1 MELKIAQI
9 QMPVTADREENIRC
23 ACDMVRQAG
32 DIDMAVL
39 PEMFCCPY
47 DNACFRPYGEAEGG
61 PAYRALSALARE
73 RGIWLVG
80 GTLPELAEDVA
91 GPGPAGECLRA
102 CRRCFL
108 ASGGESWAESWETVL
123 READLPF
130 SDEDRGLL
138 AEFGQVLGR
147 YDGESQQRALQALL
161 DRLGEQVE
169 TARQTARRLVRVDVT
184 LGVTAG
190 LFCLILL

>member
-1 MELKIAQI
+1 MTTLAGKGLLFGGCVALGILTGLGRLRRVACL
-9 QMPVTADREENIRC
+9 EE
-23 ACDMVRQAG
+23 
-32 DIDMAVL
+32 
-39 PEMFCCPY
+39 
-47 DNACFRPYGEAEGG
+47 FR
-61 PAYRALSALARE
+61 RILSSLARE
-73 RGIWLVG
+73 LTFSLRP
-80 GTLPELAEDVA
+80 LPELAEDVA
-91 GPGPAGECLRA
+91 GSGPAGECLRA

-123 READLPF
+123 RETDLPL

-169 TARQTARRLVRVDVT
+169 TARQTARWVDVT

>member
-1 MELKIAQI
+1 M
-9 QMPVTADREENIRC
+9 
-23 ACDMVRQAG
+23 
-32 DIDMAVL
+32 
-39 PEMFCCPY
+39 
-47 DNACFRPYGEAEGG
+47 
-61 PAYRALSALARE
+61 
-73 RGIWLVG
+73 
-80 GTLPELAEDVA
+80 
-91 GPGPAGECLRA
+91 A

-123 READLPF
+123 RETDLPL

>member
-1 MELKIAQI
+1 MTTLAGKGLLFGGCVALGILTGLGRLRRVACL
-9 QMPVTADREENIRC
+9 EE
-23 ACDMVRQAG
+23 
-32 DIDMAVL
+32 
-39 PEMFCCPY
+39 
-47 DNACFRPYGEAEGG
+47 FR
-61 PAYRALSALARE
+61 RILSSLARE
-73 RGIWLVG
+73 L
-80 GTLPELAEDVA
+80 TFS
-91 GPGPAGECLRA
+91 LRP

-108 ASGGESWAESWETVL
+108 AAGGESWAESWETVL
-123 READLPF
+123 READLPL

>member
-1 MELKIAQI
+1 MTTLAGKGLLFGGCVALGILTGLGRLRRVACL
-9 QMPVTADREENIRC
+9 AD
-23 ACDMVRQAG
+23 
-32 DIDMAVL
+32 
-39 PEMFCCPY
+39 
-47 DNACFRPYGEAEGG
+47 FR
-61 PAYRALSALARE
+61 RSLSSLARE
-73 RGIWLVG
+73 LTFSLRP
-80 GTLPELAEDVA
+80 LPELAEEAA
-91 GPGPAGECLRA
+91 GSGPAGECLRA

-108 ASGGESWAESWETVL
+108 ASGGESWAESWGTVL
-123 READLPF
+123 QEADLPL

-169 TARQTARRLVRVDVT
+169 TARQTARQTARRLVRVDVT

>member
-1 MELKIAQI
+1 M
-9 QMPVTADREENIRC
+9 
-23 ACDMVRQAG
+23 
-32 DIDMAVL
+32 
-39 PEMFCCPY
+39 
-47 DNACFRPYGEAEGG
+47 
-61 PAYRALSALARE
+61 
-73 RGIWLVG
+73 
-80 GTLPELAEDVA
+80 A

-108 ASGGESWAESWETVL
+108 AAGGESWAESWETVL
-123 READLPF
+123 READLPL

>member
-1 MELKIAQI
+1 MTTLAGKGLLFGGCVALGILTGLGRLRRVACL
-9 QMPVTADREENIRC
+9 AD
-23 ACDMVRQAG
+23 
-32 DIDMAVL
+32 
-39 PEMFCCPY
+39 
-47 DNACFRPYGEAEGG
+47 FR
-61 PAYRALSALARE
+61 RILSGLARE
-73 RGIWLVG
+73 LTFSLRPL
-80 GTLPELAEDVA
+80 
-91 GPGPAGECLRA
+91 PAGECLRA

-108 ASGGESWAESWETVL
+108 AAGGESWAESWETVL
-123 READLPF
+123 RETDLPL

>member
-1 MELKIAQI
+1 MTTLAGKGLLFGGCVALGILTGLGRLRRVACL
-9 QMPVTADREENIRC
+9 EE
-23 ACDMVRQAG
+23 
-32 DIDMAVL
+32 
-39 PEMFCCPY
+39 
-47 DNACFRPYGEAEGG
+47 FR
-61 PAYRALSALARE
+61 RILSSLARE
-73 RGIWLVG
+73 LTFSLRP
-80 GTLPELAEDVA
+80 LPELAEDVA
-91 GPGPAGECLRA
+91 GTGPAGECLRA

-123 READLPF
+123 R
-130 SDEDRGLL
+130 DEDRGLL

>member
-1 MELKIAQI
+1 MTTLAGKGLLFGGCVALGILTGLGRLRRVACL
-9 QMPVTADREENIRC
+9 AD
-23 ACDMVRQAG
+23 
-32 DIDMAVL
+32 
-39 PEMFCCPY
+39 
-47 DNACFRPYGEAEGG
+47 FR
-61 PAYRALSALARE
+61 RILSGLARE
-73 RGIWLVG
+73 LTFSLRP
-80 GTLPELAEDVA
+80 LPELAEDVA

-123 READLPF
+123 RETDLPL

>member
-1 MELKIAQI
+1 MTTLTGKGLLFGGCVALGILTGLGRLRRVACL
-9 QMPVTADREENIRC
+9 EE
-23 ACDMVRQAG
+23 
-32 DIDMAVL
+32 
-39 PEMFCCPY
+39 
-47 DNACFRPYGEAEGG
+47 FR
-61 PAYRALSALARE
+61 RILSSLARE
-73 RGIWLVG
+73 LTFSLRP
-80 GTLPELAEDVA
+80 LPELAEDVA
-91 GPGPAGECLRA
+91 GSGPAGDCLRA

-123 READLPF
+123 RETDLPL

>member
-1 MELKIAQI
+1 MH
-9 QMPVTADREENIRC
+9 
-23 ACDMVRQAG
+23 
-32 DIDMAVL
+32 
-39 PEMFCCPY
+39 Y
-47 DNACFRPYGEAEGG
+47 
-61 PAYRALSALARE
+61 YRRTHSSIE
-73 RGIWLVG
+73 RKLTISRR
-80 GTLPELAEDVA
+80 TQTQKTKDVA

-123 READLPF
+123 RETDLPL

>member
-1 MELKIAQI
+1 MTTLAGKGLLFGGCVALGILTGLGRLRRVACL
-9 QMPVTADREENIRC
+9 EE
-23 ACDMVRQAG
+23 
-32 DIDMAVL
+32 
-39 PEMFCCPY
+39 
-47 DNACFRPYGEAEGG
+47 FR
-61 PAYRALSALARE
+61 RSLSSLARE
-73 RGIWLVG
+73 LAFSLRP
-80 GTLPELAEDVA
+80 LPELAEDVA
-91 GPGPAGECLRA
+91 GTGPAGECLRA

-108 ASGGESWAESWETVL
+108 ASGGESWETVL
-123 READLPF
+123 READLPL

>member
-1 MELKIAQI
+1 MTTLAGKGLLFGGCVALGILTGLGRLRRVACL
-9 QMPVTADREENIRC
+9 AD
-23 ACDMVRQAG
+23 
-32 DIDMAVL
+32 
-39 PEMFCCPY
+39 
-47 DNACFRPYGEAEGG
+47 FR
-61 PAYRALSALARE
+61 RILSGLARE
-73 RGIWLVG
+73 LTFSLRP
-80 GTLPELAEDVA
+80 LPELAEDVA
-91 GPGPAGECLRA
+91 GSGPAGECLRA

-108 ASGGESWAESWETVL
+108 ASGGESWETVL
-123 READLPF
+123 QEADLPL

-138 AEFGQVLGR
+138 VEFGQVLGR